1 MEKRAL
7 DFVEQEMESEPKK
20 IRSRRSHSNL
30 VQWLDMHKSN
40 PYPTKVEKEQLAIN
54 SGMTIRQI
62 NDWFANARR
71 NIRKIGFEAWR
82 KRKFACFDGESPD
95 IYIACKSRHKDTAII
110 VLIDYYWIY
119 CNNKLSMHI
128 KLAIF
133 NYLFPLQYDIIS
145 ITTVSPLYH
154 SLFPLTL
161 SPLPSLFLSRSG
173 PVITT

>member
-54 SGMTIRQI
+54 SGMTIRQL

-95 IYIACKSRHKDTAII
+95 ILHARGDTRTH
-110 VLIDYYWIY
+110 
-119 CNNKLSMHI
+119 NNNSVDRL
-128 KLAIF
+128 L
-133 NYLFPLQYDIIS
+133 LDLLQQ
-145 ITTVSPLYH
+145 
-154 SLFPLTL
+154 
-161 SPLPSLFLSRSG
+161 
-173 PVITT
+173 